1 MKFTRRPDRVPADCS
16 DRLRG
21 CTSRAPSSWVP
32 SWTGSPHSAAARS
45 IWNPR
50 SPRPPA
56 LRPVDRH
63 QPGHYVFYDAATT
76 ALHRDHIVLH
86 EVGHMLSGHSNLLS
100 GEVAQTLVP
109 DLDPGS
115 VESVL
120 GRSHYSDQDEQEAE
134 MIASLILRRADRTP
148 ARRPATSQQ
157 AEVLSRMDDVF
168 GSPKRRQN

>member
-1 MKFTRRPDRVPADCS
+1 MKFTRRPDRVLADCS

-21 CTSRAPSSWVP
+21 L
-32 SWTGSPHSAAARS
+32 H
-45 IWNPR
+45 I
-50 SPRPPA
+50 PRPFELGAFLDRLAEQRGRPIHLEPQVTPPA
-56 LRPVDRH
+56 GPCGLWIATRRAD
-63 QPGHYVFYDAATT
+63 YVFHDAATT

-100 GEVAQTLVP
+100 GEAAHALVP
-109 DLDPGS
+109 DLDPAS

-168 GSPKRRQN
+168 GSPKRR